1 MATPLGRYDLWKRH
15 FNNMIEGKLN
25 GDKKMLILSGKPQQG
40 KGESI
45 EIVSP
50 AQQALDMAK
59 AKISRGVKR
68 KSSHS
73 KRHSPAK
80 RRRKQT
86 AFKKK
91 IGAKKKK
98 KKSRRSN
105 NRKKSVRRR

>member
-1 MATPLGRYDLWKRH
+1 
-15 FNNMIEGKLN
+15 MIEGKLN
-25 GDKKMLILSGKPQQG
+25 GDKKMMILSGKPQQG

-73 KRHSPAK
+73 KRHSPVK

-91 IGAKKKK
+91 IGEKKKK
-98 KKSRRSN
+98 KKNKSRRSN
-105 NRKKSVRRR
+105 NRKKLGRRR